1 MTGRLYVVATPL
13 GNLKDITLRALEVL
27 KGSDLILCEDTRRA
41 RKLLVHYGI
50 DVPLMSFYEGN
61 EVRRTEEV
69 LPLLKEG
76 KVVSL
81 ISDAGTPLI
90 SDPGYRL
97 VRACRESGIPV
108 LPVPGPSA
116 VVAALSVSGLGTDR
130 FAFFGF
136 PPKRPGRRRRW
147 LQEAASFNGTVVFY
161 VSPHRA
167 KAFIRE
173 VLEVFGDREACLC
186 REMTKLHEEYVF
198 APLSDLVERVKE
210 KGEMVLVVGKPPLT

>member
-1 MTGRLYVVATPL
+1 MTGRLYVVATPI
-13 GNLKDITLRALEVL
+13 GNLKDMTFRAVEVL
-27 KGSDLILCEDTRRA
+27 RGSDLILCEDTRHA
-41 RKLLVHYGI
+41 RKLLSHYGI
-50 DVPLMSFYEGN
+50 KVPLLSFYEGN
-61 EVRRTEEV
+61 EGRRTEEV
-69 LPLLKEG
+69 LSMLEEG
-76 KVVSL
+76 KVISL

-97 VRACRESGIPV
+97 VRACRERGIPV

-136 PPKRPGRRRRW
+136 PPKRPGRRRKW
-147 LQEAASFNGTVVFY
+147 LEEAARFNGTVVFY

-167 KAFIRE
+167 RRFLSE

-186 REMTKLHEEYVF
+186 REMTKLHEEHLF
-198 APLSDLVERVKE
+198 GRLSRIIAEMEER
-210 KGEMVLVVGKPPLT
+210 GEMVLVVGKGER